1 MAELGVRSSPEVVF
15 LNRGN
20 NITCTINLYGAT
32 VTSWKVFNIEQLFLS
47 SEARFDNLFPI
58 RGGIS
63 IIYTQYGF
71 DNVFIPNHGF
81 ARTSH
86 WSLEEEPT
94 LIRDGDVRAVF
105 TLKSDSVMRENYW
118 PFDFTLKY
126 IVILQEQSLTL
137 KLSIYNGERDVPVK
151 FNIAFMN
158 YLKLSNAEN
167 CTISGLRHTKCVSR
181 ISKKVYRDERPY
193 FNVDHWIDD
202 VYYCVDK
209 DIQLHNSI
217 GLYSMRIKR
226 WNLPDV
232 GFWNPWTDTVHLVT
246 CLNEEEIKE
255 MVVVITGYI
264 LSSCTIPPQSWYNVF
279 QVMEANRRDG
289 HARRFSIMEMMG

>member
-1 MAELGVRSSPEVVF
+1 MAELGVSPGVVF
-15 LNRGN
+15 LNRGHN
-20 NITCTINLYGAT
+20 TTCTINLYGAT
-32 VTSWKVFNIEQLFLS
+32 VTSWKVFNIEQLFVS
-47 SEARFDNLFPI
+47 SETRFDNLFPI

-81 ARTSH
+81 ARTSL
-86 WSLEEEPT
+86 WSLEEEPK

-118 PFDFTLKY
+118 PFDFKLKY
-126 IVILQEQSLTL
+126 IIILQEQTLTL
-137 KLSIYNGERDVPVK
+137 KLSIYNGERDLPVK

-167 CTISGLRHTKCVSR
+167 CTISGLRDTKCVSR
-181 ISKKVYRDERPY
+181 ISKEVYNEERPF

-202 VYYCVDK
+202 VYYCVD
-209 DIQLHNSI
+209 SI
-217 GLYSMRIKR
+217 IHLDKSVGPFSMKIKR
-226 WNLPDV
+226 RNLPDV
-232 GFWNPWTDTVHLVT
+232 GLWNPWTDTVHLVT

-255 MVVVITGYI
+255 MVVVVTGYI
-264 LSSCTIPPQSWYNVF
+264 LSPCTMPPESWYSVL
-279 QVMEANRRDG
+279 QVMEAVKGTGYAGKR
-289 HARRFSIMEMMG
+289 SIVEIRN